1 MMFLCRQKEP
11 EMVIS
16 KLTMEFLLFY
26 FFNLSTHNCLLN
38 SQKWL
43 ETDYMVP
50 ISPNFLSYNHLY
62 NRVNNTS
69 DLMKLSIKAYL
80 FRISLD

>member
-1 MMFLCRQKEP
+1 MQTKGTANGYFQ
-11 EMVIS
+11 INNGI
-16 KLTMEFLLFY
+16 FALLF
-26 FFNLSTHNCLLN
+26 FLGIFPPHNCLLN

-50 ISPNFLSYNHLY
+50 VSPNFLSYNHLH
-62 NRVNNTS
+62 NSVNNTS
-69 DLMKLSIKAYL
+69 GLTKLSIKAYL